1 MTNTP
6 PLSLTA
12 ALKAEAQR
20 IGFADCRIAPADGAP
35 LSAGRLNQWL
45 EEGRHGEM
53 IWMEERAGQRGSPT
67 GLWPEVR
74 SVIMLGLSYAPAVDP
89 LALENEGG
97 IGRISVYAQ
106 GGDYHD
112 ILKRKLKE
120 LARWLV
126 GQAGG
131 DLKVFV
137 DTAPVMEKPLAEAAG
152 LGWQGKH
159 SNLVSRDHGSWLFLG
174 SIYTT
179 LELESDGPGR
189 DNCGS
194 CDACQRA
201 CPTDAFPAPYRVDA
215 RRCISYLTI
224 ELKGPIPLEFREAI
238 GNRIYGCDDCLAVC
252 PWNKFAAK
260 AAANLAFAPRAELT
274 APELGDLLALD
285 DAGFRQ
291 VFAGSPIKRIGRDRM
306 VRNAAIAAGNSG
318 DPTLRAKLEPL
329 LKDESNVVSEA
340 ASWAMGRL
348 KHL

>member
-6 PLSLTA
+6 SPSLST
-12 ALKAEAQR
+12 ALKQEARR
-20 IGFADCRIAPADGAP
+20 IGFADCRIAPADAAP
-35 LSAGRLNQWL
+35 LSAVRLNQWL
-45 EEGRHGEM
+45 DEGCHGEM
-53 IWMEERAGQRGSPT
+53 IWMEERAGQRGSPA
-67 GLWPEVR
+67 GLWPQVR

-89 LALENEGG
+89 LALEKEGG

-179 LELESDGPGR
+179 LDLEPDEPGR

-252 PWNKFAAK
+252 PWNKFAVK

-274 APELGDLLALD
+274 APAIGDILALD

-291 VFAGSPIKRIGRDRM
+291 VFAGSPIKRIGRNRM

-318 DPTLRAKLEPL
+318 DRSLRARLEPL
-329 LKDESNVVSEA
+329 LEDESDVVSEA
-340 ASWAMGRL
+340 AGWALARL
-348 KHL
+348 D